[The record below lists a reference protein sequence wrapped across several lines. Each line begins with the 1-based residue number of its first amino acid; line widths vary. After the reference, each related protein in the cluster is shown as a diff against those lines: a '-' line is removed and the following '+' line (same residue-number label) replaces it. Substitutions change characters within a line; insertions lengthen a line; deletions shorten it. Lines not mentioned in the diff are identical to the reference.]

1 MTRYVA
7 GRLLSLVP
15 MLWAIA
21 TITFFLMHAVPGGP
35 FDREKPL
42 PRASL
47 EALERKYHLDDPLP
61 QQYIAFLG
69 DLVRGDLGTSFGQGR
84 PVTEIIAERLPT
96 TLQLGVTAFLFA
108 LVCGVTL
115 GVVAAVNQ
123 NRFADYASVFIAT
136 IGAAVPN
143 FVVAVFLVLFFA
155 LELGWFR
162 VIGWRFGDPETMVLP
177 VVSLGLLPLAYIARM
192 TRASMLDVLRQD
204 YIRAAR
210 ARGLAEFNVVQR
222 HALRNALIPVLT
234 ILGPILAGLVTG
246 SFVIERF
253 FAIPGIGTAFVDAVG
268 SRDYG
273 MIMGTTLLYAA
284 VIAVLNL
291 AVDIGYAVADPR
303 VRLQG

>member
-1 MTRYVA
+1 
-7 GRLLSLVP
+7 

-61 QQYIAFLG
+61 QQYAAFMG
-69 DLVRGDLGTSFGQGR
+69 DLLEGDLGTSFRQGR
-84 PVTEIIAERLPT
+84 PVSEIIADRLPV
-96 TLQLGVTAFLFA
+96 TLQLGVTTFAFAVAF
-108 LVCGVTL
+108 GVTL

-123 NRFADYASVFIAT
+123 NRFADYASVFVSA

-162 VIGWRFGDPETMVLP
+162 VIGWRFGDYETMVLP
-177 VVSLGLLPLAYIARM
+177 VISLGLLPLAFIARM
-192 TRASMLDVLRQD
+192 TRASMLEVLRQD

-210 ARGLAEFNVVQR
+210 ARGLTEFNVVQR

-268 SRDYG
+268 ARDYG

-303 VRLQG
+303 VRL